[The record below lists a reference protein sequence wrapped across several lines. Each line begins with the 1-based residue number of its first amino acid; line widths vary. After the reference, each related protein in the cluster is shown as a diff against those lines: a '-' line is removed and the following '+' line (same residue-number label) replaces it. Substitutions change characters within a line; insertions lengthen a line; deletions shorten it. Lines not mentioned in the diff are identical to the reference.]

1 MVSEADL
8 KSIHD
13 TVKPRSSY
21 VASAGG
27 VSVGVGVGLFCQ
39 YVESMANAL
48 PKNIF
53 HVICG

>member
-27 VSVGVGVGLFCQ
+27 VSVGVGVWLFCQ
-39 YVESMANAL
+39 YVESMANSL
-48 PKNIF
+48 PKIIF
-53 HVICG
+53 HVT

>member
-48 PKNIF
+48 PKIIF